1 MTRQATMKFLE
12 FLISLAPEGETA
24 LMVRQKPVR
33 KDGELQFHAD
43 GAIKCTWPAHL
54 PDINRIKPDQ
64 AWYGNTASFIVDRFA
79 EGKVSASAANCE
91 YCIVL
96 VLDDIGTKSKVPPL
110 EPTWKMETSEGSFQW
125 GYAFTEEQPT
135 KGEFSAAIKAIAE
148 AGYTDP
154 GALNPVRNFRLPG
167 SVNLKPNRN
176 KFEAKLVEFHPE
188 RLFTLPDICEALG
201 VTPDEADTMQ
211 YKPIRINDTGDDDV
225 FEWLIDQGLVLSKPN
240 PEGWAGV
247 ICPNGKDHTDGNPEG
262 RYMPSTRSYC

>member
-1 MTRQATMKFLE
+1 MKFLE

-148 AGYTDP
+148 
-154 GALNPVRNFRLPG
+154 
-167 SVNLKPNRN
+167 
-176 KFEAKLVEFHPE
+176 E
-188 RLFTLPDICEALG
+188 I
-201 VTPDEADTMQ
+201 
-211 YKPIRINDTGDDDV
+211 
-225 FEWLIDQGLVLSKPN
+225 
-240 PEGWAGV
+240 
-247 ICPNGKDHTDGNPEG
+247 G
-262 RYMPSTRSYC
+262 RAHV